1 MVNVGMCEKYK
12 VYVGGRHGKLAI
24 FINIRALLH
33 AAVNQKLFAAG
44 FKQGAGARNL
54 VCRTEKCQFHKI
66 LRSCFSIIGLSAA
79 YNRSVPQS
87 YDKQING
94 SGSRCH
100 TNNSRYRKNNPFPF
114 LHAFAPPL

>member
-44 FKQGAGARNL
+44 FKQGAGAVTSCAAPRN
-54 VCRTEKCQFHKI
+54 VSFIK
-66 LRSCFSIIGLSAA
+66 FSVRVFQLSDFLLHIIA
-79 YNRSVPQS
+79 
-87 YDKQING
+87 
-94 SGSRCH
+94 
-100 TNNSRYRKNNPFPF
+100 PF
-114 LHAFAPPL
+114 LNRMINR